1 MRVRFTELM
10 PRLTGVSTPVFGV
23 QRTPPEAEVGLAQDV
38 LTFLEDR
45 RVLYAPS
52 FLEVPLH
59 VSDSVHEMRRFLT
72 AAIRGH
78 DVTPELEASL
88 RALRAACSRFLGE
101 LAEIEQRPTL
111 PAGMYGMPDLRNRDS
126 FYEAL
131 GALRATVG
139 IHVARIAVLN
149 GLDVG
154 SDLAC
159 ILPSADD
166 E

>member
-1 MRVRFTELM
+1 
-10 PRLTGVSTPVFGV
+10 V
-23 QRTPPEAEVGLAQDV
+23 QRTPPAAEVGLAQDV

-59 VSDSVHEMRRFLT
+59 VSDSVHEMRSFLT

-88 RALRAACSRFLGE
+88 RALRAACSRFLSE

-111 PAGMYGMPDLRNRDS
+111 AAGLYGIPDL
-126 FYEAL
+126 
-131 GALRATVG
+131 GRAQMPAEQV
-139 IHVARIAVLN
+139 
-149 GLDVG
+149 
-154 SDLAC
+154 
-159 ILPSADD
+159 
-166 E
+166 